1 MKSSNAL
8 LDTRNRSLL
17 LLFVLFEFLQ
27 LLLLE
32 CGWLGVLEVHF
43 VGGQLLV
50 GVGESLKF
58 TIDGLTIEGV
68 KENFLFTTS
77 VLGNSG
83 LSSVDAAWSYNVFK
97 DSSMHSLQGPGTGS
111 HLSWVLDL

>member
-17 LLFVLFEFLQ
+17 SSLGLFNFFQ

-32 CGWLGVLEVHF
+32 LGWLGVFEVNF

-50 GVGESLKF
+50 GMRECLKF
-58 TIDGLTIEGV
+58 AIDLFFVEGI
-68 KENFLFTTS
+68 KENSFFT
-77 VLGNSG
+77 
-83 LSSVDAAWSYNVFK
+83 A
-97 DSSMHSLQGPGTGS
+97 
-111 HLSWVLDL
+111 